1 MNKKKNYFRKIL
13 SYFLKCKKELSLI
26 IIISLLTA
34 AIGVIEPFISARE
47 YTAITTVNIDEII
60 KYAIIIFFMKI
71 ISSFLFDIYSLI
83 ANRYFKKVSL
93 NIQRDT
99 TEELFKLET
108 SNFDKLG
115 TSFFTER
122 AVNDTNNLVSSIG
135 GLKHILMEIFS
146 SIGVVVYL
154 INASLKIFFL
164 LLLFSIFLF
173 FITKKRRDYYEKLYF
188 KRRQSREYQSSS
200 FTELIRGIR
209 DVKVLNLRKTMT
221 KKIISGQEKIND
233 ISYQEK
239 KEGMYF
245 DTIYTF
251 MRCLITLIVIL
262 YSVHLVKS
270 FELDGAALLIIFL
283 YHDRVLS
290 LNMAIS
296 RLYIE
301 CKDIKLN
308 MKNIGDILD
317 NSSYPKEKFGTLE
330 NKHFSGR
337 IEFLH
342 VNFGYD
348 TGDVLKDVNFLIRPN
363 DTIGIVG
370 PSGAGKTT
378 IFNLIS
384 KLYNVNSGEILI
396 DGHNI
401 NEYTEETIRGN
412 ISVITQNP
420 YIFNMT
426 VKENIKIVNPDITDE
441 EMIEKCKLAEL
452 HDYIETLPQKY
463 DTMLGENGVILSGGL
478 KQRLAI
484 ARALVK
490 NSEIILLDEATSSLD
505 NEVQEHVMS
514 AIKNISK
521 EYTILIIAH
530 RLSTIKDCDKILVIN
545 DGTVSGYDTHNN
557 LIKSNL
563 IYKKLYKKELINE

>member
-13 SYFLKCKKELSLI
+13 SYFLKYKKELSLI

>member
-83 ANRYFKKVSL
+83 ADRYFKKVSL

-545 DGTVSGYDTHNN
+545 DGTVSGYDTHDN
-557 LIKSNL
+557 LIKNNL
-563 IYKKLYKKELINE
+563 TYKKLYKKELINE

>member
-13 SYFLKCKKELSLI
+13 SYFLKYKKELSLI

-146 SIGVVVYL
+146 SIGIVVYL

-233 ISYQEK
+233 ISCQEK
-239 KEGMYF
+239 KEEMYF
-245 DTIYTF
+245 DTIHTF

-545 DGTVSGYDTHNN
+545 DGTVSGYDTHDN

>member
-83 ANRYFKKVSL
+83 ADRYFKKVSL

-545 DGTVSGYDTHNN
+545 DGTVSGYDTHDN

>member
-13 SYFLKCKKELSLI
+13 SYFLKYKKELSLI

-233 ISYQEK
+233 ISCQEK
-239 KEGMYF
+239 KEEMYF
-245 DTIYTF
+245 DTIHTF

-545 DGTVSGYDTHNN
+545 DGTVSGYDTHDN

>member
-47 YTAITTVNIDEII
+47 YTAITIVNIDEII

-545 DGTVSGYDTHNN
+545 DGTVSGYDTHDN

>member
-1 MNKKKNYFRKIL
+1 MDKKNDYFKKIL
-13 SYFLKCKKELSLI
+13 LYFLKYKKELSLI

-60 KYAIIIFFMKI
+60 KYAIIIFFMRI

-83 ANRYFKKVSL
+83 ANRYSKKVSL

-99 TEELFKLET
+99 TEELFKLEI

-122 AVNDTNNLVSSIG
+122 AVNDTNNLVSSIV
-135 GLKHILMEIFS
+135 GLKYVFMEIFS

-173 FITKKRRDYYEKLYF
+173 FITKKRRDYYDKFYF

-245 DTIYTF
+245 DTIHTF

-290 LNMAIS
+290 LNSAIS

-317 NSSYPKEKFGTLE
+317 NSSYSKEKFGTLE

-337 IEFLH
+337 IEFSH

-348 TGDVLKDVNFLIRPN
+348 TGVVLKDVNFLIRPN

-384 KLYNVNSGEILI
+384 KLYNVNYGEILI

-452 HDYIETLPQKY
+452 HDYIKTLPQQY

-545 DGTVSGYDTHNN
+545 DGTVSGYDTHDN
-557 LIKSNL
+557 LIKNNL
-563 IYKKLYKKELINE
+563 TYKKLYKKELINE

>member
-233 ISYQEK
+233 ISYQEN

-545 DGTVSGYDTHNN
+545 DGTVSGYDTHDN

>member
-1 MNKKKNYFRKIL
+1 MKKSYYKKIL
-13 SYFLKCKKELSLI
+13 SYFLKYKKELILI
-26 IIISLLTA
+26 IIITLLTA
-34 AIGVIEPFISARE
+34 VIGVIEPFISAKE
-47 YTAITTVNIDEII
+47 YSAITTVNINEII
-60 KYAIIIFFMKI
+60 KYTVIIFLIDI
-71 ISSFLFDIYSLI
+71 ISSFLVDAYSLI
-83 ANRYFKKVSL
+83 ANKYSKKVSL

-99 TEELFKLET
+99 TEELFKLEI

-115 TSFFTER
+115 TSFFIER
-122 AVNDTNNLVSSIG
+122 AVNDTDRLVSNIG
-135 GLKHILMEIFS
+135 SLKYIFIEIIS
-146 SIGVVVYL
+146 SAGVIIYL
-154 INASLKIFFL
+154 INASLKVSIL
-164 LLLFSIFLF
+164 IILFSVILF
-173 FITKKRRDYYEKLYF
+173 FINKKRRDYYEKRYSI
-188 KRRQSREYQSSS
+188 RRKSREYQSSS

-245 DTIYTF
+245 DSIHTF

-452 HDYIETLPQKY
+452 HDYIKTLPQQY

-545 DGTVSGYDTHNN
+545 DGTVSGYDTHDN
-557 LIKSNL
+557 LIKNNL
-563 IYKKLYKKELINE
+563 TYKKLYKKELINE